1 MSFSDKVSW
10 VGGMLGLFTGFS
22 VISGMEII
30 YWLWFKV
37 LLHKRNSVSPS
48 DPTDQ
53 KEEDLKQKVD
63 NLQNELQDLKSQLQ
77 RARFGDKK
85 SAIFFDAIFNDVE
98 AQNIPSQGK
107 INLE

>member
-1 MSFSDKVSW
+1 M
-10 VGGMLGLFTGFS
+10 GLFTGFS

-48 DPTDQ
+48 APTDQ
-53 KEEDLKQKVD
+53 PDEDLKQKVD
-63 NLQNELQDLKSQLQ
+63 NLQNELQDIKNQLQ

-98 AQNIPSQGK
+98 AQNIPSHGK
-107 INLE
+107 TNLE

>member
-1 MSFSDKVSW
+1 M
-10 VGGMLGLFTGFS
+10 GLFTGFS

-48 DPTDQ
+48 DTTDQ
-53 KEEDLKQKVD
+53 PEEDLRQKVD
-63 NLQNELQDLKSQLQ
+63 NLQNELQDIKTQLQ
-77 RARFGDKK
+77 RAHFGDKK

-98 AQNIPSQGK
+98 AQNIHNQGK
-107 INLE
+107 TNLE

>member
-1 MSFSDKVSW
+1 M
-10 VGGMLGLFTGFS
+10 GLFTGFS

-48 DPTDQ
+48 DTTDQ
-53 KEEDLKQKVD
+53 PEEDLRQKVD
-63 NLQNELQDLKSQLQ
+63 NLQNELQDIKTQLQ

-98 AQNIPSQGK
+98 AQNIPTQGK
-107 INLE
+107 TNLE

>member
-1 MSFSDKVSW
+1 M
-10 VGGMLGLFTGFS
+10 GLFTGFS

-48 DPTDQ
+48 DTTDQ
-53 KEEDLKQKVD
+53 PEEDLRQKVD
-63 NLQNELQDLKSQLQ
+63 NLQNELQDIKSQLQ
-77 RARFGDKK
+77 RAHFGDKK

-98 AQNIPSQGK
+98 AQNIPTQGK
-107 INLE
+107 TNLE

>member
-1 MSFSDKVSW
+1 M
-10 VGGMLGLFTGFS
+10 GLFTGFS

-37 LLHKRNSVSPS
+37 LLHKRNAVSPS
-48 DPTDQ
+48 DQP
-53 KEEDLKQKVD
+53 EEDLKQKVD
-63 NLQNELQDLKSQLQ
+63 NLQNELQDIKSQLQ

-107 INLE
+107 ANLE

>member
-1 MSFSDKVSW
+1 M
-10 VGGMLGLFTGFS
+10 GLFTGFS
-22 VISGMEII
+22 VISGLEII

-48 DPTDQ
+48 DPTDEL
-53 KEEDLKQKVD
+53 EEGLKQKVD
-63 NLQNELQDLKSQLQ
+63 HLQNELQDIKSQLQ

>member
-1 MSFSDKVSW
+1 M
-10 VGGMLGLFTGFS
+10 GLFTGFS

-48 DPTDQ
+48 DTTDQ
-53 KEEDLKQKVD
+53 PEEDLRQKVD
-63 NLQNELQDLKSQLQ
+63 NLQNELQDIKTQLQ

-98 AQNIPSQGK
+98 AQNIPNQGK
-107 INLE
+107 TNLE

>member
-1 MSFSDKVSW
+1 M
-10 VGGMLGLFTGFS
+10 GLFTGFS

-48 DPTDQ
+48 DTTDQ
-53 KEEDLKQKVD
+53 PEDDLRQKVD
-63 NLQNELQDLKSQLQ
+63 NLQNELQDIKSQLQ
-77 RARFGDKK
+77 RAHFGDKK

-98 AQNIPSQGK
+98 AQNIPNQGK
-107 INLE
+107 TNLE